1 MSDTE
6 SETGSEGSSSDPLI
20 EEEYLVE
27 DEDGEYSSS
36 TTTSTGRPQIA
47 SPGLGQQKVDDPYQ
61 DDPIADEE
69 WSKRYE
75 AEMEEE
81 ERRNVELR
89 NRLNGKTEVRLW

>member
-36 TTTSTGRPQIA
+36 TTTSTGR
-47 SPGLGQQKVDDPYQ
+47 LG
-61 DDPIADEE
+61 E
-69 WSKRYE
+69 
-75 AEMEEE
+75 
-81 ERRNVELR
+81 VESR
-89 NRLNGKTEVRLW
+89 KNKYKEVT